1 MMPSLDRLSSLM
13 ERFRVQADLFHAGPL
28 CGVTHFAAR
37 PSQGFLHVMRR
48 GTMEVTHSAGSG
60 APLRLSVEEPS
71 LLFYPRPLAHDFHN
85 APTEGADFSCATLEF
100 DGGAQHP
107 LARALPPVVVLPLV
121 RVAGLEHT
129 LALLF
134 AETEQLRCGQR
145 LLANRLF
152 EVLLLQLLRWLLD
165 HPEQAQLPTGL
176 LTGLAHAQLAK
187 TLVALHE
194 RPGEAWSLERMA
206 ACAGMSRSAFAA
218 TFKAQ
223 VGETPADYLANW
235 RLAIAQAQ
243 LRQGQSIKSIAEQLG
258 YGSAAALSR
267 LFTHK
272 LGVSPRA
279 WMNQPAGPANSA
291 SSPPKKTLKSI
302 GLVQ

>member
-1 MMPSLDRLSSLM
+1 MQPSLDRLSSLM

-48 GTMEVTHSAGSG
+48 GTMEVTHSGGSG
-60 APLRLSVEEPS
+60 VPLRLSVEEPS

-85 APTEGADFSCATLEF
+85 APTEGSDFSCATLDF
-100 DGGAQHP
+100 DGGDQHP
-107 LARALPPVVVLPLV
+107 LARALPPVVVLPLA
-121 RVAGLEHT
+121 RVPGLEHT

-218 TFKAQ
+218 AFKAQ

-243 LRQGQSIKSIAEQLG
+243 LRQGQSVKAIAEQLG

-267 LFTHK
+267 LFTQK
-272 LGVSPRA
+272 LGFSPRA
-279 WMNQPAGPANSA
+279 WMLQPGLENSA
-291 SSPPKKTLKSI
+291 SSPARKTLKSI